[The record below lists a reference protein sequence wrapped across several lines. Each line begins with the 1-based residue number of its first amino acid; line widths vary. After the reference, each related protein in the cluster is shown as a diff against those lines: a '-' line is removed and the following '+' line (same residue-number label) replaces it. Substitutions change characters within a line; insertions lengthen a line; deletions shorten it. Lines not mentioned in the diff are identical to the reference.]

1 MRPPANMPH
10 GDILIRCFRP
20 NMRPKLSV
28 TTETNVRNCAL
39 FTVTLILTFS
49 SAAFGDNWTHWR
61 GDHGNGVGDNAN
73 PPTEWSSTRNVK
85 WKVRIPGQ
93 SSGSPVIW
101 EDKVYVVSGVP
112 ASAERP
118 TAARPSTATSV
129 PNQQS
134 DRQRNQSGSSRNRSR
149 SRGGRVAAPLQML
162 KFTVF
167 CFDRATGKELWKQV
181 AVEAKP
187 HQATHATN
195 NFAAASP
202 CTDGQHLYASF
213 GSRGLYCYTMD
224 GELVWKRDDLGKM
237 ETRNSFGEGSSPT
250 LVDDRIIVPW
260 DHEGQSSIFALN
272 KLTGK
277 TIWRTQRDEPTC
289 WATPLVIEHN
299 GVKQI
304 VMNGQTNARSYD
316 LETGEELWRCGGQTE
331 RPVAS
336 AVAGKGL
343 VFVGSG
349 FRGSFLAAF
358 RPGGRGDLEGTDN
371 VIWTIDRD
379 TPDVASPL
387 LSSGRLYFFK
397 AKLGV
402 LTCVDAAT
410 GKPHFGATRV
420 PGLDT
425 IYASPIAAAGHV
437 YLSAR
442 NGTTVVIKDSDTF
455 EIVATNSVGETVDA
469 TPAPV
474 DNQLF
479 IRGAE
484 HLFCISE
491 D

>member
-1 MRPPANMPH
+1 M
-10 GDILIRCFRP
+10 
-20 NMRPKLSV
+20 
-28 TTETNVRNCAL
+28 RNCAL